1 MKPLPDS
8 RRPNLPPPAGSQRG
22 ATLLELVMVIL
33 IVGIL
38 AAAGSIMLV
47 KGVEAYSVTEESIDT
62 LSKLRY
68 ATERAAREMR
78 EVRRNPATPTD
89 YDIATRTA
97 GTFRFTKTDGTT
109 VTLTASPPLLTV
121 AYSSPAVTAT
131 LTDEV
136 SSAAFSYFQADGTT
150 AATGN
155 ADIAFVELNLTL
167 TSALGNN
174 YSQRTRV
181 ALRNRQ

>member
-1 MKPLPDS
+1 MKPLPDPC
-8 RRPNLPPPAGSQRG
+8 RPTLPPPAASQRG
-22 ATLLELVMVIL
+22 ATLIELIMVIL

-38 AAAGSIMLV
+38 AAAGSAMLI
-47 KGVEAYSVTEESIDT
+47 KGVEAYGATEESLDT

-78 EVRRNPATPTD
+78 EVRRKPATPAE

-97 GTFRFTKTDGTT
+97 GTFKFTKTDGTT
-109 VTLTASPPLLTV
+109 VTLTVSPPLLTV
-121 AYSSPAVTAT
+121 AYDSPAVTAT

-150 AATGN
+150 AATSN
-155 ADIAFVELNLTL
+155 ADIVFVELSLAL

-181 ALRNRQ
+181 ALRNKQ